1 MPYIL
6 DEFKYYFETPFSPT
20 KDNFYQCDV
29 HRPSANTDPNGRM
42 IFMNHNLNIKLFEGL
57 LIPAPSD
64 AEKTNSVDDIFKQS
78 DICQQNH
85 GRAPNVVMVS
95 VLAKLTL
102 LPVLGSVLDRPY
114 ALTVDD
120 GSSTT
125 LVKGRLLRP
134 RTS

>member
-1 MPYIL
+1 M
-6 DEFKYYFETPFSPT
+6 
-20 KDNFYQCDV
+20 YQYDSEWDI
-29 HRPSANTDPNGRM
+29 HMSTLS
-42 IFMNHNLNIKLFEGL
+42 FF
-57 LIPAPSD
+57 
-64 AEKTNSVDDIFKQS
+64 NSVDDIFKQS
-78 DICQQNH
+78 DICQENH